1 MVEVT
6 TIREG
11 HEFEDPDY
19 PEKEGGG
26 IEKMN
31 EAKGNFIQ

>member
-11 HEFEDPDY
+11 NEFEDPDY
-19 PEKEGGG
+19 PEKEGG